1 MKHVHI
7 NGKWL
12 GQRLTGTQRFAAEV
26 AGCVVATE
34 EIGVV
39 LHVPRGAE
47 APSWASAPHV
57 EVRRA
62 PLGGVLFEQ
71 LYLPLATAGQFL
83 LNFAGPAPL
92 LKRRQL
98 VTMHD
103 ATPFRFPETY
113 KRTFVLFYYVLYML
127 LSRTAR
133 QLATVTAFSAE
144 ELADVLHISPDRFMV
159 VGCAADTLARTE
171 AVRPALI
178 RDSHPYLVVGTL
190 AKHKNVTDPVAAVTS
205 SGRQV
210 VVVGASGS
218 QQVFAPAENAMAEAT
233 VAGRLSDSELV
244 WMYQNSRALIFP
256 SRYEGF
262 GLPVLEAQSLGCPVV
277 SSNAA
282 SLPEVAGVAALYFE
296 PDDLDQ
302 LVSILETLEDDEE
315 LAERLRRDGLRN
327 AQRFSWRQS
336 ADKVVAWAKAELA

>member
-1 MKHVHI
+1 MKPVHI

-12 GQRLTGTQRFAAEV
+12 GQRLTGTQRFAAEI
-26 AGCVVATE
+26 AACVVATE

-39 LHVPRGAE
+39 LHIPRGAQ

-62 PLGGVLFEQ
+62 PLGGILFEQ

-83 LNFAGPAPL
+83 LNFAGPAPI

-113 KRTFVLFYYVLYML
+113 KRAFVWFYYVLYMV

-133 QLATVTAFSAE
+133 QLATVTDFSAR
-144 ELADVLHISPDRFMV
+144 ELADVLHIPSDRFMV

-171 AVRPALI
+171 PVRPALI
-178 RDSHPYLVVGTL
+178 RDSQPYLVVGTL
-190 AKHKNVTDPVAAVTS
+190 ATHKNVAEPVAAVTS

-218 QQVFAPAENAMAEAT
+218 EAVFAPTENAMAKAT

-282 SLPEVAGVAALYFE
+282 SLPEVAGDAALYFE
-296 PDDLDQ
+296 PDDLDR
-302 LVSILETLEDDEE
+302 LVAILETLEDDDDM
-315 LAERLRRDGLRN
+315 AERLRRDGLRN